1 MIFAFGPDD
10 SYFIRI
16 GSSWT
21 SHNLPTE
28 LFDYTKSNPAFAMD
42 RITALTLFP
51 NNGYFVAYG
60 ATWASKRAP
69 EPIEKALK
77 DLLENF
83 PTICS
88 RT

>member
-1 MIFAFGPDD
+1 MMPTNNVPVMM
-10 SYFIRI
+10 S
-16 GSSWT
+16 

-60 ATWASKRAP
+60 ATWG
-69 EPIEKALK
+69 EPIEGLS
-77 DLLENF
+77 
-83 PTICS
+83 PS
-88 RT
+88 R